1 MPMIRKEILPAVAAI
16 IFNEKGDILLQR
28 RMDTKKWCVI
38 SGHVEFGE
46 TVQEAIVR
54 EIQEEAYTRSEV
66 VRLIGVYSSPEY
78 TTYYYPDRAVQYVV
92 TYFEVKLI
100 DQIQE
105 GISNS
110 ESAAFSYFPLHR
122 LPEELDL
129 MNPHWLKDALDTESK
144 VFIR

>member
-110 ESAAFSYFPLHR
+110 ESAAF
-122 LPEELDL
+122 
-129 MNPHWLKDALDTESK
+129 
-144 VFIR
+144 